1 MMMNNTSSSNLM
13 IDFMKMLISSIPEP
27 EFEARLKEFGIE
39 DKNITKLKEIAG
51 YNTEQTGGDE

>member
-1 MMMNNTSSSNLM
+1 MIMNAGGPNLM
-13 IDFMKMLISSIPEP
+13 IDFMRMLISSIPET

-51 YNTEQTGGDE
+51 YNTGQTGGDEK